1 MSRRSTPRHHARTP
15 AMPITLARAGAGV
28 VRLQVYA
35 RRCQARISTGADDAG
50 RPPRTGSSIPMHT
63 IAFDHLVKRYGS
75 VTAVDGFTVEV
86 PPGRVTAFLG
96 ANGSGKTTSL
106 RSLVGLTTPTS
117 GSATID
123 GRAYRDLPH
132 PTRVVGAVLDQG
144 VHPNRTARAHLRI
157 AALLAGVPQRRVDDL
172 LETVGL
178 AGAAG
183 RRAGGFSLGMRQRLA
198 LAAALVG
205 DPGVLVLDE
214 PFNGLDPAG
223 IRWLRTFLKRLRGRR
238 RHRVPLQPPARRGG
252 AERRRRRRHRP
263 RPAGRRRPRQ
273 RGRRRRRPRDRL
285 RVPRLT
291 PASTNL
297 NQ

>member
-1 MSRRSTPRHHARTP
+1 
-15 AMPITLARAGAGV
+15 
-28 VRLQVYA
+28 
-35 RRCQARISTGADDAG
+35 
-50 RPPRTGSSIPMHT
+50 MHT

-86 PPGRVTAFLG
+86 SPGRVTAFLG

-123 GRAYRDLPH
+123 GRTYRELPN

-144 VHPNRTARAHLRI
+144 VHPNRTARAHLGI
-157 AALLAGVPQRRVDDL
+157 AALLAGVPQRRVDHL

-178 AGAAG
+178 AEAAG

-223 IRWLRTFLKRLRGRR
+223 IRWLRTFLTGFADAGGTVFLSSHLLAEVAQSADDVVVIDHGRLVAAGP
-238 RHRVPLQPPARRGG
+238 VSEVAGGGDLETAFESLVSPLEVAP
-252 AERRRRRRHRP
+252 
-263 RPAGRRRPRQ
+263 
-273 RGRRRRRPRDRL
+273 
-285 RVPRLT
+285 
-291 PASTNL
+291 
-297 NQ
+297 